1 MKKIIKLICCLCAP
15 ALLSANLIS
24 LTVTGVQAL
33 KLNNGSWAPNGNL
46 VWVGTFQQGFD
57 ISANA
62 LNFNE
67 LSNNFGS
74 INDSGDFVQ
83 GTPLL
88 TTTTTDFG
96 AGQDGSFNTTGDVSD
111 ANGTSPKLFVW
122 AFNAPSAAQATEYG
136 IVELPNLLNGVPP
149 LGILQSLSMDVSVT
163 ATHVGSYSSNVL
175 TLAAVPEPATYA
187 ALLGLVALVGVV
199 FNRRR

>member
-1 MKKIIKLICCLCAP
+1 MNKIIKLTCCLCAP
-15 ALLSANLIS
+15 ALLTANLVS
-24 LTVTGVQAL
+24 LTITGVQAL

-62 LNFNE
+62 LNFTE

-74 INDSGDFVQ
+74 INDSGNFVQ

-88 TTTTTDFG
+88 TATTTDFG
-96 AGQDGSFNTTGDVSD
+96 AGQDGSFNATGDVSD
-111 ANGTSPKLFVW
+111 ANGTTPKLFVW

-149 LGILQSLSMDVSVT
+149 VGVLQSLSMDANVT
-163 ATHVGSYSSNVL
+163 ATHVGSYTSGVL
-175 TLAAVPEPATYA
+175 TLALIPEPATYA
-187 ALLGLVALVGVV
+187 ALLGLGALVGVV
-199 FNRRR
+199 LYRRR